1 MMIGILAA
9 VIPLAS
15 EPTPRGI
22 NIPGRRFCTTSSAFW
37 YVEAP
42 ISDSVITFAAPR
54 ATRGAAPV
62 SGCAVVPPP
71 PPQPHTTN
79 TAAHNKALCM
89 STPRAGVALF
99 ASELSRFECPGCR
112 REHVGR
118 TPWPNLRSAIPYK
131 RHQHVCSVQ
140 GPVGRH
146 VVDGLVLATKIPAR
160 RRADDEVPRSWC
172 ATPGGVVRI
181 SGCVGRA
188 SSMLVTE
195 VFRMEYG
202 LVRKYEMTGTS
213 VLYHFTATWGE

>member
-71 PPQPHTTN
+71 PPQPHTPT
-79 TAAHNKALCM
+79 TAAHSTALCT

-99 ASELSRFECPGCR
+99 APELSRFECPGCR
-112 REHVGR
+112 REHVRR

-172 ATPGGVVRI
+172 ENQMGKLRNAVGVKRPQRPLMNGVVTELFAR
-181 SGCVGRA
+181 GDAER
-188 SSMLVTE
+188 VT
-195 VFRMEYG
+195 VP
-202 LVRKYEMTGTS
+202 LWV
-213 VLYHFTATWGE
+213 A